1 MAEGIFPFKKK
12 TVLVFGVS
20 WSADI
25 FLRTVREAGG
35 QHISVAGVIC
45 PQSAHRGRLFHSYPV
60 LGTPEELPNILRELN
75 THGVAVDEIVITTP
89 FEKLSPD
96 IRSALVYVEA
106 STNIKIEHFGDNIK
120 FIHNESQKKV
130 RALSVDATKPGR
142 LRLSL
147 QDMGTSSILGRSF
160 WKFKR
165 AFDIIL
171 ALVLIVFTAPLFFVV
186 ILVVF
191 LDVGCPILFWQQ
203 RPGRFGRN
211 FKVYKFRT
219 MKSAYDS
226 EGRHIPD
233 NERTSAIGRF
243 IRHTRLDELPQLF
256 HILFGQMS
264 FIGPRPLLPI
274 DQDDEHSARLAVR
287 PGLTGWAQVN
297 GGREV
302 SIADKAAM
310 DIWYVH
316 NASFALDIKIA
327 ISTVY
332 TIVFGERPNPNAIR
346 EAWLYLRNATISEV
360 AAGPV
365 DGPPETERWVA

>member
-1 MAEGIFPFKKK
+1 
-12 TVLVFGVS
+12 
-20 WSADI
+20 
-25 FLRTVREAGG
+25 
-35 QHISVAGVIC
+35 
-45 PQSAHRGRLFHSYPV
+45 
-60 LGTPEELPNILRELN
+60 
-75 THGVAVDEIVITTP
+75 
-89 FEKLSPD
+89 
-96 IRSALVYVEA
+96 
-106 STNIKIEHFGDNIK
+106 
-120 FIHNESQKKV
+120 
-130 RALSVDATKPGR
+130 
-142 LRLSL
+142 
-147 QDMGTSSILGRSF
+147 
-160 WKFKR
+160 
-165 AFDIIL
+165 
-171 ALVLIVFTAPLFFVV
+171 
-186 ILVVF
+186 
-191 LDVGCPILFWQQ
+191 
-203 RPGRFGRN
+203 
-211 FKVYKFRT
+211 

-274 DQDDEHSARLAVR
+274 DQADEHSARLAVR

-332 TIVFGERPNPNAIR
+332 TIVFGERPNPNAIK